1 MYKRFGKRILDFI
14 MAAIGLIILSPL
26 FLLIVIILL
35 FLNNGKVLFLQS
47 RPGLNEEIF
56 TILKFSTMRDGI
68 DSEGKQIPD
77 AERVTF
83 IGKLLRRTSLDEIP
97 QLWNVLK
104 GDMSLVGPRPLL
116 VDYLPYYT
124 IEQKA
129 RHCVK
134 PGITGLAQI
143 NGRNAISWE
152 KKFQYDVIYA
162 HTLSLNLD
170 LRIIFSTISNLFT
183 SKNSKEF
190 DSMEKFSKR
199 SNI

>member
-35 FLNNGKVLFLQS
+35 FMNNGKVLFLQS

-68 DSEGKQIPD
+68 DSEGKHLPD

-83 IGKLLRRTSLDEIP
+83 IGKLLRRTSLDEVP

-129 RHCVK
+129 RHSVK